1 MNPYAQRTTDDK
13 TSTIQKTIT
22 ASKEPLMKKTKK
34 VRIITTD
41 KLVATKLA
49 AFKFKVAVSVGL
61 LGILAYS
68 LRR

>member
-1 MNPYAQRTTDDK
+1 
-13 TSTIQKTIT
+13 
-22 ASKEPLMKKTKK
+22 MKKTKK

>member
-1 MNPYAQRTTDDK
+1 
-13 TSTIQKTIT
+13 
-22 ASKEPLMKKTKK
+22 MKKTKK

-41 KLVATKLA
+41 MVIPTTPA
-49 AFKFKVAVSVGL
+49 AFVFRVAVVVGV